1 MLDQYLTQ
9 NAFGLVLVFV
19 RVGAAFLVL
28 PGFSASYVATRFRLL
43 LAIMITLVVY
53 PLVLP
58 VLPPPPGSAGGL
70 VLLIVFEAFYG
81 AFLGLIANMV
91 MSALHFAGTSIGRD
105 TGMMNAMVFDPVTEQ
120 QGALVIGLISNVAVV
135 LILVTGL
142 HHLMIQA
149 IVASYSLFVPGT
161 APIPGDHLSV
171 FVDSLQRAFEIGLRL
186 ASPFIMFALVFQ
198 SSMGVMARLAPQFN
212 VFFVALPLQLMLGL
226 GLLWV
231 ALPVFMLVF
240 LGYFEDVLEGFI
252 G

>member
-9 NAFGLVLVFV
+9 NAFGLVLVFL
-19 RVGAAFLVL
+19 RLGAAFMVL
-28 PGFSASYVATRFRLL
+28 PGFSATYIAARFRLL
-43 LAIMITLVVY
+43 LAIMVTLVVY

-58 VLPPPPGSAGGL
+58 ALPPPPTAAADLIALFIIESLYGFFMGL
-70 VLLIVFEAFYG
+70 VASLIMA
-81 AFLGLIANMV
+81 
-91 MSALHFAGTSIGRD
+91 ALHFAGTAIGRD

-120 QGALVIGLISNVAVV
+120 QGALVIGLLSNVAIV
-135 LILVTGL
+135 LVFISGL

-149 IVASYSLFVPGT
+149 VVASYTLFVPGT
-161 APIPGDHLSV
+161 APVVGDHLSV
-171 FVDSLQRAFEIGLRL
+171 FVDTLQRSFDIGLRL
-186 ASPFIMFALVFQ
+186 ASPFIVFALVFQ

-231 ALPVFMLVF
+231 ALPVIMLVF